1 MRGETRKGC
10 LRGCCEGVVERPKGG
25 VVGGIEQGGVFT
37 LWLDG
42 LLAGLLET
50 TFVER

>member
-1 MRGETRKGC
+1 MA
-10 LRGCCEGVVERPKGG
+10 ERPKR
-25 VVGGIEQGGVFT
+25 GIEQGGVFT

-42 LLAGLLET
+42 LLVGLLET